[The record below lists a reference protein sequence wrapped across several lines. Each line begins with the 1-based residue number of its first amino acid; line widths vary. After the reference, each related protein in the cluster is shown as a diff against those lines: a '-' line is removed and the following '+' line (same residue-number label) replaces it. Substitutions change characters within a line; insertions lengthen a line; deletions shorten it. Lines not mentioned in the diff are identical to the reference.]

1 MRFIH
6 SADWQLG
13 ERFLQFGVKAAVLRE
28 ARQKTLATA
37 LQKAREMEVDAFLI
51 AGDLFD
57 DGQVDD
63 AVICA
68 ALDALAAVPDLPV
81 FILSG
86 NHDPYSGPD
95 CVWERRL
102 FQQKPAN
109 VTVLSRPT
117 VCEVGG
123 GFLIAS
129 PLHQKVSTVDPSL
142 TIAELARDL
151 PADRIRVGITHGALA
166 IPGKHR
172 PNDFPIALNAATRA
186 GLDYLAVG
194 HWHNGQVY
202 DNGRLVMSGTP
213 EPDDFGQTASGNV
226 ILVEIQRRGAEP
238 VSTNM
243 NVASLHWREIEFDL
257 ADFESARLSALAK
270 LVELNL
276 QAASVVLRI
285 RLCGSVSPTRLD
297 EFKREL
303 ESNLLRFAAWLLQDD
318 TRTTFSTAELAEL
331 QSKHPLLAQ
340 AIADLAQVEHLAC
353 GTPSAT
359 VPDVISFAEVRQL
372 LDDARIELTKLDPA
386 FFRFA
391 NQLLSQKLQELER

>member
-1 MRFIH
+1 
-6 SADWQLG
+6 
-13 ERFLQFGVKAAVLRE
+13 
-28 ARQKTLATA
+28 
-37 LQKAREMEVDAFLI
+37 MEVDAFLI
-51 AGDLFD
+51 AGDLVD

-63 AVICA
+63 TVIRA

-95 CVWERRL
+95 CVWERKP

-109 VTVLSRPT
+109 VTVFSQPA
-117 VCEVGG
+117 VCDVGG
-123 GFLIAS
+123 GFLVAS
-129 PLHQKVSTVDPSL
+129 PLQQKVSTVDPSL
-142 TIAELARDL
+142 IIAELARDL
-151 PADRIRVGITHGALA
+151 PANRIRVGITHGALA

-226 ILVEIQRRGAEP
+226 VLVEIQGRGAEP
-238 VSTNM
+238 VSTNV
-243 NVASLHWREIEFDL
+243 NVSSLHWREIELDL
-257 ADFESARLSALAK
+257 ADFESARLSVVAK
-270 LVELNL
+270 LIELNVE
-276 QAASVVLRI
+276 AASVVLRI
-285 RLCGSVSPTRLD
+285 RLRGNVSPTRLD

-303 ESNLLRFAAWLLQDD
+303 RSYLLRFAAWLLLDD
-318 TRTTFSTAELAEL
+318 TRSTFSTAELAEL

-340 AIADLAQVEHLAC
+340 AIADLAQIEHLAC
-353 GTPSAT
+353 DTQSVPT
-359 VPDVISFAEVRQL
+359 PDVISLAEVRQL
-372 LDDARIELTKLDPA
+372 LDDARIELTKLDA
-386 FFRFA
+386 EFFRFA
-391 NQLLSQKLQELER
+391 NQLLSQKLQEFGL